1 MKLYH
6 IKMLLKRNKL
16 IKSAYDKLFGN
27 KKVEGQTLAKRN
39 ALQEY
44 GLDTLQAV
52 ERALAQTNARFF
64 LEYGSLLGMVR
75 DGHFI
80 SHDDDIDFAI
90 YIDDT
95 FSWQDLEDAL
105 TKHGIKK
112 LKQFIFRGQ
121 CTEQTYRVGNLTIDF
136 FQHIDEDD
144 YSYSYGYYRKDG
156 YLYNSPYEH
165 HARKVMAYQF
175 PGLQVMNIDGVDF
188 HVPENAEAYLESI
201 YGAGWRVPDPDWVT
215 ESGPKIECIEG
226 ELAILEYA

>member
-6 IKMLLKRNKL
+6 IKMLLKRSKL
-16 IKSAYDKLFGN
+16 IMSIYDKLFVN
-27 KKVEGQTLAKRN
+27 KKAAEKVLTKRN
-39 ALQEY
+39 ALQAY

-52 ERALAQTNARFF
+52 EHALANTNARFF
-64 LEYGSLLGMVR
+64 LEYGSLLGMIR

-80 SHDDDIDFAI
+80 SHDDDIDFAVF
-90 YIDDT
+90 IDDA

-105 TKHGIKK
+105 TKHGMKK
-112 LKQFIFRGQ
+112 LKQFTFRGQ
-121 CTEQTYRVGNLTIDF
+121 CTEQTYQVGDLTVDF

-144 YSYSYGYYRKDG
+144 YSYSYVYYRKDG

-165 HARKVMAYQF
+165 HAQKVMAYQF
-175 PGLQVMNIDGVDF
+175 PGLRVMNIDGVEF

-201 YGAGWRVPDPDWVT
+201 YGAGWRVPDPNWAT
-215 ESGPKIECIEG
+215 EDGPQIEYIEG